1 MGIAFENCRT
11 DQLPALQDFFARV
24 YRPDYV
30 FAVDPA
36 FLRWQFGG
44 GAEGASVNDRYHVKV
59 AWLEGRIVGCLGYIP
74 VEVSIAGL
82 LRSGAWTANW
92 IVEEDQRR
100 LGLGPLLMRDLTRQ
114 FDVTLVVGVSH
125 EARELLPRLG
135 WTDFG
140 ELQRYVRV
148 LDRRAAA
155 MLTATGELDSRA
167 RPPSPVP
174 SPDLDVEA
182 LERFHADVTGFW
194 DERSEAERVAGTRR
208 SAGYLNW
215 RYADHPA
222 GGYRLFE
229 ARRNGRVR
237 GVAVYRVES
246 VRDMPVR
253 VGRLV
258 ELFSESP
265 AEAAL
270 VDAVLHDAHTQD
282 VAFVDFFCSYPGVS
296 EAMSRAGFVEC
307 EDPAAVGLPSLFQ
320 PIDRRRRG
328 IPFMAYLAKDPQ
340 AQAVRSWYVTKGDGD
355 QDRPN

>member
-1 MGIAFENCRT
+1 MEIAFENCRT
-11 DQLPALQDFFARV
+11 DQLPALQDFFSRV

-44 GAEGASVNDRYHVKV
+44 GVEGVSVNDGYHVKV

-82 LRSGAWTANW
+82 LRAGAWTANW

-148 LDRRAAA
+148 LDCRAAA
-155 MLTATGELDSRA
+155 MLTASG
-167 RPPSPVP
+167 
-174 SPDLDVEA
+174 DLDWERTSSTPAASPEA
-182 LERFHADVTGFW
+182 DVKRVDRFHGDVTGFW
-194 DERSEAERVAGTRR
+194 DDRSEAQGIAGTRR

-229 ARRNGRVR
+229 ARRNGRLC
-237 GVAVYRVES
+237 GVAVYRVEP
-246 VRDMPVR
+246 VRDLPVC

-258 ELFSESP
+258 ELFSDSP
-265 AEAAL
+265 ADAQL
-270 VDAVLHDAHTQD
+270 IDAVLGDARTRD
-282 VAFVDFFCSYPGVS
+282 VAFVDFFCSHPGVS
-296 EAMSRAGFVEC
+296 ETMSRAGFVGHEA
-307 EDPAAVGLPSLFQ
+307 PAATSLPSLFQ

-328 IPFMAYLAKDPQ
+328 IPFMAYLANDPQ